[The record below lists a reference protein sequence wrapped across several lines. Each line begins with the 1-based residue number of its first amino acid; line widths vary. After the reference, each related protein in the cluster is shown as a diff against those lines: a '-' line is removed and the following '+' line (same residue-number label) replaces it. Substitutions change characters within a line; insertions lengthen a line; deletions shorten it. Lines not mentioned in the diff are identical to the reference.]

1 MEKFFQK
8 KSTKRPK
15 EWKLKESEE
24 KEVEILSQNL
34 NSSKGSLLR
43 NQSIQSSYKS
53 NDIRSYEKI
62 GFILLSI
69 A

>member
-15 EWKLKESEE
+15 EWKLNQSEE
-24 KEVEILSQNL
+24 KEVKILSQNL
-34 NSSKGSLLR
+34 NPSKGSLLR

-62 GFILLSI
+62 GLILLSI